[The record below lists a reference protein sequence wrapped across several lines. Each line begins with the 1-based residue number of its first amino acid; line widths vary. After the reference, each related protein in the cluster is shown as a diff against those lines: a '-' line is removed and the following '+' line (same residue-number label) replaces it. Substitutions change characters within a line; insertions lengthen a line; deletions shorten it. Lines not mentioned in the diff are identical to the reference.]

1 MNISV
6 RMLQLKG
13 RTHELV
19 RRFPVAVFWQAV
31 GFFIAAGAILV
42 RPGYNIPSLGFEN
55 SVLFDRL
62 TQLLPAVI
70 AAWLAG
76 AAGSLLRDAFSVKKA
91 PIVTAACSAVLV
103 LIFA

>member
-42 RPGYNIPSLGFEN
+42 RPGYNIPSLG
-55 SVLFDRL
+55 S
-62 TQLLPAVI
+62 
-70 AAWLAG
+70 
-76 AAGSLLRDAFSVKKA
+76 
-91 PIVTAACSAVLV
+91 TA
-103 LIFA
+103 